1 MPIYEYQCE
10 KCEDAF
16 EAIQKFSDEP
26 LTECK
31 ECGGKLKKL
40 ISSGSFHLKGRGWAK
55 DGYTGRKPK
64 TKKAPDT
71 VTD

>member
-10 KCEDAF
+10 DCEVTV
-16 EAIQKFSDEP
+16 EAIQKFSDDP

-40 ISSGSFHLKGRGWAK
+40 ISAGSFHLKGRGWSK
-55 DGYTGRKPK
+55 DGYTGRNPK
-64 TKKAPDT
+64 TWK
-71 VTD
+71 

>member
-10 KCEDAF
+10 KCEDVS

-31 ECGGKLKKL
+31 ECGGKLKKM
-40 ISSGSFHLKGRGWAK
+40 ISSGSFHLKGQGWAK
-55 DGYTGRKPK
+55 DGYTGKKPK
-64 TKKAPDT
+64 TKKVPDT